1 MRSLLMFMAVLL
13 LHTAAMAQK
22 VGGISGKI
30 TDEKGKAV
38 EDAIVTVLDDSSKP
52 ITSSITDAE
61 GNYRVRPLKPGNY
74 AVRVTER
81 FHEVKMFNNLP
92 VYKNKFVILDVT
104 LTQPGIASRQ
114 IIKMVKGGTMY
125 SYIED
130 TVGQ

>member
-1 MRSLLMFMAVLL
+1 MKSLLMFIAVLL
-13 LHTAAMAQK
+13 MHTAAMAQK

-38 EDAIVTVLDDSSKP
+38 EDAIITVLDDSSKP
-52 ITSSITDAE
+52 ITSSITNAE

-74 AVRVTER
+74 TVRVTER
-81 FHEVKMFNNLP
+81 FHEVRTFDNLP

-130 TVGQ
+130 TIGQ